1 MLKFYGRKTSI
12 NVQKAAWAMG
22 EAGLKWDWIDKD
34 GIVGSIDSREYRK
47 LNPASQI
54 PTLEDD
60 GLLVRQSNAIVRY
73 ISKKYAPTKL
83 WPSEYAAYVEA
94 SRTMFVGNLLDHN
107 VDEDI
112 DFILVSVK
120 IDYLKEIRYPG
131 TVQIGARVIIL
142 GNKSFTTGFGVF
154 LNEECV
160 ATSESVNVFF
170 SLKNRTT
177 IPIPD
182 HIRVLLTN
190 DPMLKDKT
198 QNYSRGY

>member
-1 MLKFYGRKTSI
+1 
-12 NVQKAAWAMG
+12 
-22 EAGLKWDWIDKD
+22 
-34 GIVGSIDSREYRK
+34 
-47 LNPASQI
+47 
-54 PTLEDD
+54 
-60 GLLVRQSNAIVRY
+60 
-73 ISKKYAPTKL
+73 
-83 WPSEYAAYVEA
+83 
-94 SRTMFVGNLLDHN
+94 MFVGNLLDHN

-120 IDYLKEIRYPG
+120 IDYLKEIRYPR
-131 TVQIGARVIIL
+131 TVQIGARVINL

-190 DPMLKDKT
+190 DPMLKDKA